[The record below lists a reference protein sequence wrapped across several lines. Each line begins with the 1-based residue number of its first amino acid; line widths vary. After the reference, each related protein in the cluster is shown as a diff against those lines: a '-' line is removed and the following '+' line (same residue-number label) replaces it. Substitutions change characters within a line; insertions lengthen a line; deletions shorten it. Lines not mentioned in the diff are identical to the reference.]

1 MDSSNY
7 ARCRLPTDWKYN
19 VDRELRKIKEVVD
32 DAMDLFIYIKLAL
45 ALGEDFQTII
55 DFIDPPFDLFK
66 TIGKY
71 SAWSLE

>member
-7 ARCRLPTDWKYN
+7 ARCRLPTDRKYN
-19 VDRELRKIKEVVD
+19 VDRELRKIKKAVD
-32 DAMDLFIYIKLAL
+32 DAMELFIYIKLAL

-66 TIGKY
+66 TIRKY
-71 SAWSLE
+71 SA